1 MNNYFLYYI
10 KQKNMF
16 SNKTELIK
24 KNQVINDNTLIKL
37 EELIHLIK
45 STNHKLSSQDHLDG
59 TPL

>member
-37 EELIHLIK
+37 EELIYLIK
-45 STNHKLSSQDHLDG
+45 STNHKLSSQDHLDD